1 MSVPAWMLLGFATW
15 TLVLL
20 LGTVGVYRWS
30 RILTGHVPIREFR
43 ADRVEGDDWYKRAM
57 RAHANCVE
65 NLPVFGAIVLALYA
79 GHVTGP
85 TVDSLAVVILAT
97 RIAQSVVHVG
107 LEQTNA
113 VSFVRFV
120 FFLAQIACFFWLI
133 AIVATTVSRT
143 GHG

>member
-1 MSVPAWMLLGFATW
+1 MNVPVWMLLGFATW
-15 TLVLL
+15 TLLRL
-20 LGTVGVYRWS
+20 LGTVGFYRWS
-30 RILTGHVPIREFR
+30 RILAGRVPIREFR
-43 ADRVEGDDWYKRAM
+43 ADRVEGEDWYKRAM

-85 TVDSLAVVILAT
+85 TVDSLAVIVLAT

-113 VSFVRFV
+113 VAFVRFL
-120 FFLAQIACFFWLI
+120 FFFAQIASFFWLI
-133 AIVATTVSRT
+133 AIVVNTVPRT
-143 GHG
+143 G